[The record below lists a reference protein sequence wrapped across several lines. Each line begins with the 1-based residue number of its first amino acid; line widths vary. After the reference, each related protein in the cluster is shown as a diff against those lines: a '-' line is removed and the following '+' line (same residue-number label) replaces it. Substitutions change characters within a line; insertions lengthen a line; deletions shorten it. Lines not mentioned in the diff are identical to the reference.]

1 MFYNN
6 NHSKLPQNILRI
18 FLIFQLDTTSM
29 VLNFFYLFFF
39 LFDNHNSVWNKFTIG
54 ILISNKMKKSN
65 FEILFRYHGKIWK
78 KYVFFYFY
86 FFFQLK
92 TDKFCS
98 YIIPWKALTVDI
110 THKRFSNRL
119 SNVILSSLPSITMA
133 TGSQTTNK

>member
-6 NHSKLPQNILRI
+6 NHSKLLQNILRI

-29 VLNFFYLFFF
+29 VLNFLFVFFYLTIIIVCETNSRLAFWFQIKWKNQILKFCLGTMEKFEKYVFFSFFF
-39 LFDNHNSVWNKFTIG
+39 LF
-54 ILISNKMKKSN
+54 
-65 FEILFRYHGKIWK
+65 
-78 KYVFFYFY
+78 

-92 TDKFCS
+92 TDKLCS

-119 SNVILSSLPSITMA
+119 SNVILSSSPSITMA
-133 TGSQTTNK
+133 TGSQSNK